1 MTFQNAEEMHRAGRL
16 AGKTVVITGSGQN
29 IGQVYAEHLA
39 SEGAAVVVADILG
52 EKAVSVADG
61 IRNKGGRAIA
71 VTVDVSDRASCEA
84 MAAAA
89 VAEFGAVDC
98 LVNNAAVFAGI
109 GMKPMEEITETEW
122 DRLMAVNVKGIW
134 FSTLACLPQMRAQG
148 RGRIVN
154 IASSIARIGPPLL
167 LHYAASKGA
176 VQAMTRAMATELAED
191 NIRVTG
197 LSPGMTFSGALDT
210 VLPDPIMGDMFLEMQ
225 KIKEKV
231 MPEHLAPILAFLCS
245 DDAEMIIG
253 QDYVVDGGFI
263 FV

>member
-1 MTFQNAEEMHRAGRL
+1 MGRL
-16 AGKTVVITGSGQN
+16 DHKTVVVTGSGRH
-29 IGQVYAEHLA
+29 IGQCYAEHLA

-52 EKAVSVADG
+52 EQAASVADG
-61 IRNKGGRAIA
+61 IRNKGGAALA

-89 VAEFGAVDC
+89 VAEFGRIDV
-98 LVNNAAVFAGI
+98 LVNNAAIFAGV
-109 GMKPMEEITETEW
+109 GMKPMEEITEAEW
-122 DRLMAVNVKGIW
+122 DRLMAVNVKGVW
-134 FSTLACLPQMRAQG
+134 LATLACLPQMRGQG

-154 IASSIARIGPPLL
+154 IASTIARIGPPLL
-167 LHYAASKGA
+167 LHYTASKGA

-197 LSPGMTFSGALDT
+197 LSPGMTFSGALET

-231 MPEHLAPILAFLCS
+231 MPEHLAPLLAFLCS

-253 QDYVVDGGFI
+253 QDYVVDAGFL